1 MVKQRISLQELR
13 VGQPLPW
20 DAYDQDGVLLLRRG
34 EAIPSQRSID
44 RLVDGGLFAQKEEFQ
59 QRESVPLADETPSA
73 LQYVID
79 GRRILAGMF
88 GQNPEAI
95 DDFAGRMDKLVQAV
109 RSACEAHATVS
120 LASILLLQDAEYRV
134 RHPINVAIL
143 SYFLARE
150 LSLDDAARQSTVAAA
165 LTMNLGMYEVQEK
178 VDAIPGSL
186 NDKLVSMI
194 RRHPA
199 LGAERL
205 AKLGIADRKWIALV
219 RQHHEYNDGSG
230 YPAGLAG
237 DAIEMGARII
247 GLADRFCAMVSIR
260 GYRPPHKPNTAL
272 RDLYLKHGPKIDVVV
287 AGTMIR
293 LVGIYPLGT
302 LVRLKTSE
310 IGVVTGPGN
319 GPDTPAVHAVIGRSG
334 VSLEVASHRKTHLP
348 DSAIED
354 VLTVDK
360 ISVPIRMATI
370 WGKDARLA

>member
-1 MVKQRISLQELR
+1 MKQRVSLHELS

-34 EAIPSQRSID
+34 ETIPSQRALD
-44 RLVDGGLFAQKEEFQ
+44 RLIDSGLFAQKDEF
-59 QRESVPLADETPSA
+59 ESRTNVLVPDEKPSA
-73 LQYVID
+73 LQHIVD
-79 GRRILAGMF
+79 ARRMLTGIF
-88 GQNPEAI
+88 DQTPESI
-95 DDFAGRMDKLVQAV
+95 DDFAGRMDKLAQTV
-109 RSACEAHATVS
+109 RAACDSNATVS
-120 LASILLLQDAEYRV
+120 LAAILLMQDVECRV
-134 RHPINVAIL
+134 RHPVNVAIL
-143 SYFLARE
+143 GYFLARE
-150 LSLDDAARQSTVAAA
+150 LAQDEATQMAIVAAA

-178 VDAIPGSL
+178 VDAIHGQL
-186 NDKLVSMI
+186 NDKLMSMI
-194 RRHPA
+194 KRHPT

-205 AKLGIADRKWIALV
+205 AKLGIADEKWLRLV

-237 DAIEMGARII
+237 DAIDMGARII
-247 GLADRFCAMVSIR
+247 CLADRFCAMVSSR

-302 LVRLKTSE
+302 LVRLKTGE

-334 VSLEVASHRKTHLP
+334 LSLEVASHRKTHLA
-348 DSAIED
+348 DFVVED

-360 ISVPIRMATI
+360 ISVPIRLASI
-370 WGKDARLA
+370 WGKDAKLS

>member
-1 MVKQRISLQELR
+1 MKQRISLHELS

-34 EAIPSQRSID
+34 ETIPSQRALD
-44 RLVDGGLFAQKEEFQ
+44 RLIDSGLFAQKDEF
-59 QRESVPLADETPSA
+59 ESRTNVPVADEKPSA
-73 LQYVID
+73 LRHIVD
-79 GRRILAGMF
+79 ARRMLAGIF
-88 GQNPEAI
+88 DQAPENM
-95 DDFAGRMDKLVQAV
+95 DDFVGRMDKLARTV
-109 RSACEAHATVS
+109 RSACDSHATVS
-120 LASILLLQDAEYRV
+120 LAAILLMQDAECRV
-134 RHPINVAIL
+134 RHPVNVAIL
-143 SYFLARE
+143 GYFLARE
-150 LSLDDAARQSTVAAA
+150 LAQDEATQTAIIAAA

-178 VDAIPGSL
+178 VDSIHGRL
-186 NDKLVSMI
+186 NDKLMSMI
-194 RRHPA
+194 KRHPT

-205 AKLGIADRKWIALV
+205 AKLGIADEKWLRLV

-237 DAIEMGARII
+237 DAIDMGARII
-247 GLADRFCAMVSIR
+247 CLADRFCAMVSSR

-272 RDLYLKHGPKIDVVV
+272 RDLYMKHGPKIDVVV

-302 LVRLKTSE
+302 LVRLKTGE

-334 VSLEVASHRKTHLP
+334 LLLEVASHRKTHLA
-348 DSAIED
+348 DFGIED

-360 ISVPIRMATI
+360 ISVPIRLASI
-370 WGKDARLA
+370 WGKDAKLG